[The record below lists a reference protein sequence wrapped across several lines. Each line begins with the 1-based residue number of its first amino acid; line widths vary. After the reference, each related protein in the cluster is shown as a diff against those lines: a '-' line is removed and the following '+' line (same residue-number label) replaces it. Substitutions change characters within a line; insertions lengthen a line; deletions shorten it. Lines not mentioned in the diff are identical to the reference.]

1 MTLKSVTLVHYLFLF
16 MLQKIVFIVLFLTS
30 FWVSAQNE
38 QLALQYFDD
47 GEFEKALTIFEEN
60 LQKQPSNYFFF
71 QKVIECRQQLKQYDK
86 AEEVIL
92 KRKEKYNQ
100 PILLV
105 ELGYNYQL
113 QKNEIEAKKQYDL
126 ALLEVEKQANHAYQV
141 ASSFEKKVLLDWA
154 IKTYET
160 AQKVNP
166 NLNFDYQT
174 ALLQGQ
180 LGNLDLMLE
189 KLLDYGYKNQ
199 ENTALVQ
206 NQLSRYLMDDT
217 EGTFADA
224 IKKSLLL
231 KTQKSQDVYWNQ
243 SLSWLFVQQ
252 KEYGK
257 AFVQEKAVYK
267 RNPESFYNIV
277 TLARLAIEEKQNED
291 ATTILTFVLEN
302 TQDLELQMQAHHFLL
317 SMEIESALQK
327 EYATIDLKLQDL
339 LKKYGIS
346 PYSLD
351 LQILS
356 AHFKTFYLN
365 QSKLGIEL
373 LQNALKLP
381 LNLREQAEV
390 KMELADIMVYDEK
403 FNQAILYYA
412 QVEDN
417 MKNDVLAHEAS
428 LKLAKANFYK
438 KDFDWTLQQVKN
450 LKQSS
455 SLLIANDAV
464 ELFLLIQDNSIED
477 SLRVAL
483 QAYAKADLQL
493 YQKKNEE
500 ALQSFLTILEKH
512 KGESIEDETLLKI
525 ADIYYQKKDYLK
537 ALSYYQNILDNHKEG
552 IYIDEALF
560 FSAEIY
566 RKHLLDNEKAKP
578 LYEKMVLEHPDSLY
592 YTESRKQYRTLRG
605 DTTI

>member
-1 MTLKSVTLVHYLFLF
+1 
-16 MLQKIVFIVLFLTS
+16 MLQKIVFIVLFMTS

-47 GEFEKALTIFEEN
+47 GEFEKAITIFEEN

-381 LNLREQAEV
+381 VNLREQAEV

>member
-1 MTLKSVTLVHYLFLF
+1 
-16 MLQKIVFIVLFLTS
+16 MLQKIVFIVLFMTS

-60 LQKQPSNYFFF
+60 LQKQPLNYFFF
-71 QKVIECRQQLKQYDK
+71 QKVIECCQQLKQYDK
-86 AEEVIL
+86 AEEIIL

-113 QKNEIEAKKQYDL
+113 QKNEIEAKKQYNL
-126 ALLEVEKQANHAYQV
+126 ALLEVEKQANHSYQV
-141 ASSFEKKVLLDWA
+141 ASYFEKKVLLDWA

-231 KTQKSQDVYWNQ
+231 RIQKSQDVYWNQ

-302 TQDLELQMQAHHFLL
+302 TQDLELQMQAYHFLI

-327 EYATIDLKLQDL
+327 EYAAIDLKLQDL
-339 LKKYGIS
+339 LKKHGIS

-351 LQILS
+351 LQLLT
-356 AHFKTFYLN
+356 AHFETFYLN
-365 QSKLGIEL
+365 QPELGKQL

-381 LNLREQAEV
+381 LNLRDQSKV

-417 MKNDVLAHEAS
+417 LKNDVLAHEAS
-428 LKLAKANFYK
+428 LKLANANFYK

-464 ELFLLIQDNSIED
+464 ELFLLIQDNSVED

-537 ALSYYQNILDNHKEG
+537 ALNYYQNILDNHKEG

-566 RKHLLDNEKAKP
+566 RKYLMDNEKAKP
-578 LYEKMVLEHPDSLY
+578 LYEKMILEHPDSLY

-605 DTTI
+605 DTAI

>member
-1 MTLKSVTLVHYLFLF
+1 
-16 MLQKIVFIVLFLTS
+16 MLQKIAIFLFFLSS
-30 FWVSAQNE
+30 FWVCAQNE
-38 QLALQYFDD
+38 QLAMDYFEK
-47 GEFEKALTIFEEN
+47 GEFQKALTLFEEIST
-60 LQKQPSNYFFF
+60 KQPSNYFFF
-71 QKVIECRQQLKQYDK
+71 QKILECRQQLQQYDK
-86 AEEVIL
+86 VEETIL

-113 QKNEIEAKKQYDL
+113 QKKENEAKKQYDL
-126 ALLEVEKQANHAYQV
+126 ALLEVEKQPNHAYQV
-141 ASSFEKKVLLDWA
+141 ANSFEKKVLLDWA
-154 IKTYET
+154 IKTYEI

-174 ALLQGQ
+174 GLLQGQ
-180 LGNLDLMLE
+180 LGNLDSMLE
-189 KLLDYGYKNQ
+189 KLLDYSYKNQ

-206 NQLSRYLMDDT
+206 NQLSRFLMDDT
-217 EGTFADA
+217 DGSFAA
-224 IKKSLLL
+224 TIRKNLLL
-231 KTQKSQDVYWNQ
+231 RTQKSQDVYWNQ
-243 SLSWLFVQQ
+243 SLSWFFVQQ

-257 AFVQEKAVYK
+257 AFIQEKAIYK
-267 RNPESFYNIV
+267 RNPDNFYNIV
-277 TLARLAIEEKQNED
+277 TLAKLAIEEKQNDD
-291 ATTILTFVLEN
+291 AITILNFVLEN
-302 TQDLELQMQAHHFLL
+302 TQDADLQMQAHYFLL
-317 SMEIESALQK
+317 SMEIELATEK
-327 EYATIDLKLQDL
+327 EYPIIDLKLQEL

-346 PYSLD
+346 PYSLE
-351 LQILS
+351 LQLLT
-356 AHFKTFYLN
+356 AHFETFYLN
-365 QSKLGIEL
+365 QSKQGISL

-381 LNLREQAEV
+381 LNNRDQSKI

-412 QVEDN
+412 QVEEN
-417 MKNDVLAHEAS
+417 LKNDVLAHEAS

-438 KDFDWTLQQVKN
+438 KDFDWTLQQVKI
-450 LKQSS
+450 LKQSP
-455 SLLIANDAV
+455 SLLIANDAI
-464 ELFLLIQDNSIED
+464 ELFLLIQDNSAED

-493 YQKKNEE
+493 YQKKNED

-525 ADIYYQKKDYLK
+525 ADIYFRKKEYQK
-537 ALSYYQNILDNHKEG
+537 ALNYYQNILDNHKDG

-566 RKHLLDNEKAKP
+566 RKYLLDNEKAKP

-605 DTTI
+605 DSTI

>member
-1 MTLKSVTLVHYLFLF
+1 
-16 MLQKIVFIVLFLTS
+16 MLQKIVFIVLFMTS

-47 GEFEKALTIFEEN
+47 GEFEKAITIFEEN

-464 ELFLLIQDNSIED
+464 ELFLLIQDNSVED

-500 ALQSFLTILEKH
+500 ALQSFLTISEKH

>member
-1 MTLKSVTLVHYLFLF
+1 
-16 MLQKIVFIVLFLTS
+16 MLQKTAFFIIFLTS

-113 QKNEIEAKKQYDL
+113 QKNEIEAKKQYNL

-141 ASSFEKKVLLDWA
+141 ANFFEKKVLLDWA

-160 AQKVNP
+160 AQKANP

-206 NQLSRYLMDDT
+206 NQLSRYLLDDT

-302 TQDLELQMQAHHFLL
+302 TQDLELQMQAHHFLI

-327 EYATIDLKLQDL
+327 EYAAIDLKLQDL

-351 LQILS
+351 LQLLT
-356 AHFKTFYLN
+356 AHFEAFYLN
-365 QSKLGIEL
+365 QPELGKQL

-381 LNLREQAEV
+381 LNLRDQSKV

-417 MKNDVLAHEAS
+417 LKNDVLAHEAS
-428 LKLAKANFYK
+428 MKLANANFYK

-464 ELFLLIQDNSIED
+464 ELFLLIQDNSVED

-566 RKHLLDNEKAKP
+566 RKYLLDNEKAKA
-578 LYEKMVLEHPDSLY
+578 LYEKIVLEHPDSLY

>member
-1 MTLKSVTLVHYLFLF
+1 

-417 MKNDVLAHEAS
+417 LKNDVLAHEAS

-566 RKHLLDNEKAKP
+566 RKYLLDNEKAKP

>member
-1 MTLKSVTLVHYLFLF
+1 MI
-16 MLQKIVFIVLFLTS
+16 QKIAFFILLLSSFL
-30 FWVSAQNE
+30 VSAQNE
-38 QLALQYFDD
+38 QLALQYFED
-47 GEFEKALTIFEEN
+47 GEFEKALTLFEEN
-60 LQKQPSNYFFF
+60 LKNQPSNFFFF
-71 QKVIECRQQLKQYDK
+71 QKTLECYQQLKQYNK
-86 AEEVIL
+86 AEEIIL
-92 KRKEKYNQ
+92 KRKEKYN
-100 PILLV
+100 PPMLIV
-105 ELGYNYQL
+105 ELGYNFQL
-113 QKNEIEAKKQYDL
+113 QKKGDEAKKQYNL
-126 ALLEVEKQANHAYQV
+126 ALLEVEKEPNFAYQV
-141 ASSFEKKVLLDWA
+141 ANSFEKKVLLDWA
-154 IKTYET
+154 IKTYEI

-180 LGNLDLMLE
+180 LGNLDIMLE
-189 KLLDYGYKNQ
+189 KLLDYGYKNP

-206 NQLSRYLMDDT
+206 NQLSRFLIDDT
-217 EGTFADA
+217 EGIFAET

-243 SLSWLFVQQ
+243 FLSWFFVQQ

-257 AFVQEKAVYK
+257 AFIQEKAVYK

-277 TLARLAIEEKQNED
+277 SLARLAIDEKQNED
-291 ATTILTFVLEN
+291 AATILTFVLEN
-302 TQDLELQMQAHHFLL
+302 TQDLDLQMQAHHFLV
-317 SMEIESALQK
+317 SMEMESATTDEFPAIQS
-327 EYATIDLKLQDL
+327 KLQEL

-346 PYSLD
+346 PYSLN
-351 LQILS
+351 LQLLS
-356 AHFKTFYLN
+356 AHFEAFYLK
-365 QSKLGIEL
+365 QPELGKKT

-381 LNLREQAEV
+381 LNLRDQSKV
-390 KMELADIMVYDEK
+390 KMELADIMLYDEK

-412 QVEDN
+412 QVEEN
-417 MKNDVLAHEAS
+417 LKNDVLAHEAS

-464 ELFLLIQDNSIED
+464 ELFLLIQDNSVED

-483 QAYAKADLQL
+483 QAYAKADFEL
-493 YQKKNEE
+493 YQKKNET
-500 ALQSFLTILEKH
+500 ALQSFLTLLEKH
-512 KGESIEDETLLKI
+512 KGESIEESTLFKVGKI
-525 ADIYYQKKDYLK
+525 YEEKKEYLK

-605 DTTI
+605 DSTI

>member
-1 MTLKSVTLVHYLFLF
+1 
-16 MLQKIVFIVLFLTS
+16 MLQKIVFIVLFMTS

-113 QKNEIEAKKQYDL
+113 QKNEIEAKKQYNL

-464 ELFLLIQDNSIED
+464 ELFLLIQDNSVED

-483 QAYAKADLQL
+483 QAFAKADLQL

-552 IYIDEALF
+552 IYTDEALF

-566 RKHLLDNEKAKP
+566 RKYLLDNEKAKA
-578 LYEKMVLEHPDSLY
+578 LYEKIVFEHPDSLY